1 MNNCSFL
8 FSCVSLMRTSRYLLK
23 LRSLLAVLLFTTLL
37 SGCDGGL
44 FGTGDGDID
53 VIAVDATAP
62 TTGMSPGNSA
72 SDSDIPMGS
81 PQESNGESQGMI
93 DEAASI
99 TPTTLA
105 FSNTLPSGLS
115 DSDPILPAA
124 KVINVSP
131 TAVTASTNVQGV
143 SFSQDIAAQQSG
155 ALFSINTGESSV
167 TLGITSTPMIIASVN
182 PLNAVSDSITSI
194 IFSASSTATAPD
206 TNEGAAD
213 NTLDLVSITA
223 LDTRAQATSRDM
235 VDVRVVSLSTT
246 SVDSRLYTQPGVI

>member
-1 MNNCSFL
+1 MAACL
-8 FSCVSLMRTSRYLLK
+8 V
-23 LRSLLAVLLFTTLL
+23 
-37 SGCDGGL
+37 
-44 FGTGDGDID
+44 
-53 VIAVDATAP
+53 P
-62 TTGMSPGNSA
+62 
-72 SDSDIPMGS
+72 SDSDIPVGS
-81 PQESNGESQGMI
+81 PQESNGESQGMT

-99 TPTTLA
+99 APANLT

-115 DSDPILPAA
+115 DTNPILPAA

-167 TLGITSTPMIIASVN
+167 TLGITSNPMIIASVN

-194 IFSASSTATAPD
+194 IFSASSTPD
-206 TNEGAAD
+206 TNEGATD
-213 NTLDLVSITA
+213 NPLDRFSITA

-246 SVDSRLYTQPGVI
+246 SVDSRLYTLTPVSDNGAGVQVGLTLTQARSNLTTLVSPYALANPGNYVLSSPDTCSTGSRSGLYPDRDQFRPYSFNSGS